1 MESFVVGNT
10 TVSSPLITDEVKTQ
24 MQEEQQL
31 IQEVTPETMPAITR
45 TPEQDAAITSV
56 RDAISLDDDNAI
68 LTYGVNEKNS
78 LMDLTSKTL
87 SQVRASDVGDIG
99 KVLTDLTAQLEIG
112 EVKDTK
118 GVLGW
123 FNKAKNYGKSLQI
136 RYESAQ
142 DNINRITGVL
152 ENNQLMLIK
161 NNKDLND
168 MKEANQSNYKRLSVY
183 VAAGKEK
190 IKWAQEV
197 ELPRLQELAQAGN
210 QEDIN
215 RYTKFKNALNLFEK
229 QVSDLDAQ
237 MSLSMSMAIQL
248 ETLTNTN
255 KGLIQKIG
263 RSKSILIPA
272 WNMYM
277 TTAFYSKQT
286 EAAMEADAK
295 FTDDTNRLLKEVT
308 KNVRETTKKTAEQS
322 EKASIDITTLESMT
336 SDIIASLKDIDEAQA
351 KGREYRAKAG
361 VRIEELRDAM
371 KQQLAS
377 TVNNGS
383 MTIGK

>member
-215 RYTKFKNALNLFEK
+215 RYTEFKNALNLFEK

-237 MSLSMSMAIQL
+237 MSLSMSMASQL
-248 ETLTNTN
+248 
-255 KGLIQKIG
+255 
-263 RSKSILIPA
+263 
-272 WNMYM
+272 
-277 TTAFYSKQT
+277 
-286 EAAMEADAK
+286 
-295 FTDDTNRLLKEVT
+295 
-308 KNVRETTKKTAEQS
+308 
-322 EKASIDITTLESMT
+322 
-336 SDIIASLKDIDEAQA
+336 
-351 KGREYRAKAG
+351 
-361 VRIEELRDAM
+361 
-371 KQQLAS
+371 
-377 TVNNGS
+377 
-383 MTIGK
+383 